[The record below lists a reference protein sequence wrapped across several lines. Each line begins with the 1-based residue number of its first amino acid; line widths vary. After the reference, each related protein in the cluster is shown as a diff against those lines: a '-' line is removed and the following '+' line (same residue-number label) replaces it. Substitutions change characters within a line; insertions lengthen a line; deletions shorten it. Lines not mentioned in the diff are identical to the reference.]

1 MSRMPCKSK
10 LTQQTEKILAKVSE
24 SQGLRVIAAT
34 NENPKVVRRF
44 LEGKD
49 FQYPIVLDLGDT
61 LLDRFKVK
69 TVPTTVVIDGEGRV
83 AFRVDSVFKW
93 DSPEVISALEE
104 LFNEGKQ
111 PKTQ

>member
-1 MSRMPCKSK
+1 MSDCSRS
-10 LTQQTEKILAKVSE
+10 
-24 SQGLRVIAAT
+24 R
-34 NENPKVVRRF
+34 
-44 LEGKD
+44 
-49 FQYPIVLDLGDT
+49 DT

-104 LFNEGKQ
+104 LFKEGKQ
-111 PKTQ
+111 AKTQ